1 MMAPGAGRELPGGVL
16 EHTLATPFAVGT
28 NLRGRVTGAAW
39 TFLLP
44 TLELATV
51 LCLGLPGEATLLT
64 LCRLADRVVV
74 VPGKGEHAGAVQ
86 GVARLGRRE
95 VELLSAADDRLDG
108 VIADLAVVTGARP
121 SLPRPVQEALLAR
134 AAVVFADADAGAD
147 PGSAARQDAA
157 ATGDTGLWLAPRSG
171 EVRQAAALGDA
182 RTVAFLRGS
191 GPGRGGRTPLRRAV
205 RRLVLRTPR
214 GERAGSL
221 STLCGG
227 APPAYVREI
236 AAAAGADLSGC
247 TVGLS
252 APSEYASRKA
262 ILFLFDGP
270 AATAPRWV
278 VKLTREGHLNARLEN
293 EWAAL
298 ACLRDAGIGDAA
310 TLPRPAFAGEH
321 AGLAVVGETG
331 VEGAPLRAR
340 TSATAD
346 CPLAG
351 AGLRWLLDLGERSAA
366 PSAGAGDV
374 AAALGDLRDRF
385 DAIYDLAPAERR
397 ALDGLLDRIA
407 AAGPIPLVFQHG
419 DPGTWNVLVTD
430 DGRPVFL
437 DWEAFERRGM
447 PLWDAL
453 YFARSHAVT
462 VGRAAG
468 ARDAMQ
474 AIHRGWLQDGPLM
487 QDLASAVAAHCA
499 AIGLPRDLVEPLFV
513 TCWMHRALKE
523 AGRLAPGR
531 LQRGHYAALL
541 RLALEQRDAPGLQRL
556 YGVR

>member
-28 NLRGRVTGAAW
+28 NLRGRVAGAAW

-44 TLELATV
+44 TLELANV

-74 VPGKGEHAGAVQ
+74 VPGRGEEAGAVQ
-86 GVARLGRRE
+86 AMARLGRPE
-95 VELLSAADDRLDG
+95 AELLSAADDRLDG
-108 VIADLAVVTGARP
+108 VIADLAVVTAARP
-121 SLPRPVQEALLAR
+121 SLPRPVQQALLAR
-134 AAVVFADADAGAD
+134 AAVVFADADADAGE
-147 PGSAARQDAA
+147 DAA
-157 ATGDTGLWLAPRSG
+157 PTGDTALWLAPGSG

-182 RTVAFLRGS
+182 RTAAFLRGA
-191 GPGRGGRTPLRRAV
+191 GPDRAGRTPLRRAV
-205 RRLVLRTPR
+205 RRLVRRSPR

-221 STLCGG
+221 STLRGG

-236 AAAAGADLSGC
+236 AAAAGVDVTGC
-247 TVGLS
+247 TAGLS

-278 VKLTREGHLNARLEN
+278 VKLTRERHLNARLEN

-298 ACLRDAGIGDAA
+298 TCLRDAGIGDAA

-321 AGLAVVGETG
+321 AGLALVGETA
-331 VEGAPLRAR
+331 VEGAPLRTR

-385 DAIYDLAPAERR
+385 EAIYDLAPAERT

-419 DPGTWNVLVTD
+419 DPGTWNVLVTAA
-430 DGRPVFL
+430 GRPVFL

-487 QDLASAVAAHCA
+487 GDLASAVAAHCA
-499 AIGLPRDLVEPLFV
+499 AIGLQRDLVEPLFV

-523 AGRLAPGR
+523 AGRLTPGR